1 MYSKTDISQYI
12 FISHGNFG
20 RLCQTRRPCLKTAD
34 QKKQK
39 KNLVFYKKTILLS
52 FRFLCWSWFV
62 RHNPYVPSW
71 IGGSLIILF
80 SGVHNQK
87 PQCWWNDL
95 YIIKSL
101 NADGMIDELIGHR
114 SFQRNVIFQL
124 FLYLRVTQV
133 QWLGNWSMV
142 FHAGRVAQW
151 VPCRPPPILTMKV
164 AVVGSCSGPSRL

>member
-1 MYSKTDISQYI
+1 MYSKTHISQYI

-34 QKKQK
+34 QKNKRKTWCSTK
-39 KNLVFYKKTILLS
+39 KRYYCHSGFCVGLDLWDTTPMYLPELVEA
-52 FRFLCWSWFV
+52 W
-62 RHNPYVPSW
+62 
-71 IGGSLIILF
+71 LF
-80 SGVHNQK
+80 FFQV
-87 PQCWWNDL
+87 

-114 SFQRNVIFQL
+114 SFQGNVIFQL